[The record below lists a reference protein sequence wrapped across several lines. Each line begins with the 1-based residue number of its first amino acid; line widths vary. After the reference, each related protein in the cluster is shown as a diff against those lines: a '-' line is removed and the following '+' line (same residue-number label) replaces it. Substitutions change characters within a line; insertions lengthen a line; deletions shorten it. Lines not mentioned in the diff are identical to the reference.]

1 MTLTEKIAYIKGLTE
16 GLKLDDEKSEVKV
29 INAIVDLLDDMA
41 TTISNMEDSVEQAVY
56 QVDELDESLSEL
68 EDVVYGDDCFD
79 FGHDDD
85 CDCDDCCDFD
95 EDENVFYEV
104 TCPTCGEEINV
115 EEEILL
121 CGETQ
126 CPNCGEIL
134 EFDFSNLFDEDDECG
149 CSCGCD
155 DCCDD
160 EHCDCTS
167 DDAE

>member
-29 INAIVDLLDDMA
+29 INAIVDLLDDMT

-56 QVDELDESLSEL
+56 QVDELDENLSEL
-68 EDVVYGDDCFD
+68 EDIVYGDDCCDFD
-79 FGHDDD
+79 HDDD

-95 EDENVFYEV
+95 EDENIFYEV
-104 TCPTCGEEINV
+104 TCPTCGKKINV

-121 CGETQ
+121 CGETE

-134 EFDFSNLFDEDDECG
+134 EFDFSTLFDEDDECG
-149 CSCGCD
+149 CGCGCD

-160 EHCDCTS
+160 DCDCTS

>member
-85 CDCDDCCDFD
+85 CDCDDCFDFD

-134 EFDFSNLFDEDDECG
+134 EFDFSDLFDEDDECG
-149 CSCGCD
+149 CGCD
-155 DCCDD
+155 DCCND
-160 EHCDCTS
+160 EDCDCTS